1 MEYELVNA
9 CIVTKDRW
17 ISNGSIVIKD
27 GIIASVNAGGP
38 PAGKRIRLN
47 LNGLYVYPG
56 LINGH
61 DHLLR
66 TYLPRVAPSKP
77 YLNWLPWDNDLKS
90 SIVFSERQ
98 QLDPE
103 QLYLLGSYKNLISG
117 VTSVQ
122 DHIPHFVQDPFIET
136 MPVRILNRFTLSHSI
151 CTYSLDWGDGP
162 EEEYAKALKQDIPYI
177 TCIAEGFDSESRDSL
192 KNLYQ
197 LGCLGEHTVLVHG
210 IVLSESDITLIAQKK
225 SHLVWCPEAN
235 LFLYER
241 TTDIKDVLKHG
252 VNVCLG
258 TDSSICGSLNLLEEI
273 KNARKFYQ
281 TEYGED
287 LSPKTLFEMVTSNPA
302 KAFRIEKQLGSI
314 EVGKIADLTILT
326 RNFEDP
332 YLNLCE
338 SNLNSIRLV
347 LRDGLPVYGDISLKS
362 FFEESGVRVEK
373 ISIENAEKYLVAS
386 PGKLL
391 ESLVVSLGYKK
402 DLAFFPVQKEFDN
415 FE

>member
-1 MEYELVNA
+1 M
-9 CIVTKDRW
+9 
-17 ISNGSIVIKD
+17 
-27 GIIASVNAGGP
+27 
-38 PAGKRIRLN
+38 
-47 LNGLYVYPG
+47 
-56 LINGH
+56 
-61 DHLLR
+61 
-66 TYLPRVAPSKP
+66 
-77 YLNWLPWDNDLKS
+77 
-90 SIVFSERQ
+90 
-98 QLDPE
+98 
-103 QLYLLGSYKNLISG
+103 
-117 VTSVQ
+117 
-122 DHIPHFVQDPFIET
+122 
-136 MPVRILNRFTLSHSI
+136 
-151 CTYSLDWGDGP
+151 
-162 EEEYAKALKQDIPYI
+162 
-177 TCIAEGFDSESRDSL
+177 
-192 KNLYQ
+192 
-197 LGCLGEHTVLVHG
+197 HG

-402 DLAFFPVQKEFDN
+402 DLAFFPYKKN
-415 FE
+415 LITLSR